1 MKNQIEDLEEITQLL
16 SEGNERIKRAKE
28 IIKSIY
34 KLELYNEAESIID
47 DVNRLQFD
55 TEEILKKEEERIEK
69 KSLNDSLWKRI
80 ENEISKHHTRFVTAR
95 NAWFNIYTF
104 ENGDRIFAEYE
115 TAKQI
120 FLITK

>member
-16 SEGNERIKRAKE
+16 SEGRERIERAKE